1 MTKKNHAYWVNK
13 DNIKDTVVEKR
24 LLPLE
29 CANNL
34 GIEQVPDYIIIHE
47 VSLGNGRSPATYNLE
62 YYANKILLDGLNG
75 SKIGYH
81 YLVGD
86 KNVIQFI
93 PDNQCAYHTGTDF
106 NYHSIGIERLIC
118 EGVRYPDAL
127 HNQAKLAA
135 TLMIKWNIPISN
147 VISHKETKRLSNK
160 EIKTCPNR
168 LINGQYGGFRLF
180 YREIRKCLKD
190 GDLFYE
196 LLPVNNL
203 TEDHEKLINRTF

>member
-13 DNIKDTVVEKR
+13 DNIKDTIVEKR

-118 EGVRYPDAL
+118 DGVRYPDAL

-168 LINGQYGGFRLF
+168 LINGQYGVLDYF
-180 YREIRKCLKD
+180 I
-190 GDLFYE
+190 
-196 LLPVNNL
+196 
-203 TEDHEKLINRTF
+203 EK